1 MKRVLKTIFI
11 WGLWIIFLFITI
23 AISQLGVDFVKTAM
37 KKHKEEK
44 THQVVEKIVNE
55 KLVETAKQ
63 LSKQLPLKA
72 DEHTTLINVVAGSKT
87 MRYFYEISLK
97 KEDLDVDLVMAE
109 IEKLTKNNICSMK
122 NVRELLDFDVDLVYL
137 YRDMNEKYI
146 GELFFDKE
154 TCSE

>member
-1 MKRVLKTIFI
+1 MKRILKTIFI

-23 AISQLGVDFVKTAM
+23 AVSQLGVDFIKTSI
-37 KKHKEEK
+37 KKPKEEK
-44 THQVVEKIVNE
+44 THQVVEKLVNE
-55 KLVETAKQ
+55 KLVETTKQ
-63 LSKQLPLKA
+63 LSKQLPLRV

-97 KEDLDVDLVMAE
+97 KEDLDVDLLMAK

-122 NVRELLDFDVDLVYL
+122 NTRELLDLDVNLIYL
-137 YRDMNEKYI
+137 YRINEKYI

-154 TCSE
+154 TCSK